1 MARSLAERQ
10 RAHEHQKARLAGQEA
25 RRNDD
30 DERKARLIQ
39 ADHRASGCAR
49 RSAAAGLDDPRQ
61 PQ

>member
-1 MARSLAERQ
+1 MVRSLAERQ
-10 RAHEHQKARLAGQEA
+10 RAHEHQKVRLAGQEA
-25 RRNDD
+25 RRND

>member
-30 DERKARLIQ
+30 ERKARLIQ

-49 RSAAAGLDDPRQ
+49 RSAAAGLNDPRQ